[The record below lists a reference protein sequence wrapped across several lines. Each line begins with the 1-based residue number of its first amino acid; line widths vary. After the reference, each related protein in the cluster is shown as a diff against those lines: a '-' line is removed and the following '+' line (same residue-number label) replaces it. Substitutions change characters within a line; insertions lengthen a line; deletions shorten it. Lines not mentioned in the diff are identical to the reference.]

1 MSADRPIAEFVEPCA
16 GMACMSGVL
25 QHGRHWMP
33 AASRFG
39 VKVKYAPATL
49 AVMGLRPGQGAQSYL
64 WCEPDPDV
72 AALLLAQSRPEVLT
86 EAAQHVR
93 EWMREATGPQVWT
106 MCREMLNREDPAWGQ
121 VNARRIAAWVLRTG
135 WTRGDRGL
143 YVGPGAPEGI
153 NPAAGPETVARRLA
167 PLSWP
172 GIDVRDDG
180 RYALPVGPVS
190 PRTFVYIDAP
200 YKDLSPYRFKLDRAE
215 VLDMARA
222 WHAAGAVVGVA
233 EAEPLDRDLGSDWC
247 AVDLTSARYGQARPH
262 SKGIAEWLTLNRAPA
277 WTPSRQGELFTSSNS
292 TSASSPTVST

>member
-1 MSADRPIAEFVEPCA
+1 MSVDQPVVEFVEPCA

-49 AVMGLRPGQGAQSYL
+49 AVMGLRPGQGAKSYL

-72 AALLLAQSRPEVLT
+72 AALLLAQSRPDVLT
-86 EAAQHVR
+86 EAAGHIR
-93 EWMREATGPQVWT
+93 EWLRESEGPAVWN
-106 MCREMLNREDPAWGQ
+106 MCREMLNRDEITWGQ
-121 VNARRIAAWVLRTG
+121 VDARRIAAWVLRTG

-153 NPAAGPETVARRLA
+153 NPAAGPETVIRRLS
-167 PLSWP
+167 PHPWP
-172 GIDVRDDG
+172 RLMVCPDG
-180 RYALPVGPVS
+180 RFAIPTIPGDAS
-190 PRTFVYIDAP
+190 PRTYVYIDAP

-215 VLDMARA
+215 VLDMART

-233 EAEPLDRDLGSDWC
+233 EAERLDGDLGSDWC
-247 AVDLTSARYGQARPH
+247 AVELTGARYGQARPH
-262 SKGIAEWLTLNRAPA
+262 SKGIAEWLTLNRPPA
-277 WTPSRQGELFTSSNS
+277 WVPSRQGGLFTAN
-292 TSASSPTVST
+292 A